1 MVLRERI
8 KTKGPGKKKKKKS
21 SSENLS
27 NQFKAL
33 LQTEVF
39 GELLCNKLTHCKT
52 SQHSL

>member
-1 MVLRERI
+1 MVLRER
-8 KTKGPGKKKKKKS
+8 TKNKRAKKIKKKKKS

-39 GELLCNKLTHCKT
+39 GELLCNKLT
-52 SQHSL
+52 L

>member
-8 KTKGPGKKKKKKS
+8 KKKQKDRENLKKKKS
-21 SSENLS
+21 FSENLS

-39 GELLCNKLTHCKT
+39 GELFLQQADTL
-52 SQHSL
+52 